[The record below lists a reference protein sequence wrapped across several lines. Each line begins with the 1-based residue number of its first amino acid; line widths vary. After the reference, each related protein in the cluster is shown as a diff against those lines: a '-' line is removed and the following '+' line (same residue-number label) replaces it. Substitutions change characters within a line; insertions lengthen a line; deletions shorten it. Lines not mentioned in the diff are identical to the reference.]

1 MKDIFH
7 WLHILI
13 WCNFVFALITIKLLL
28 HYFSGN
34 VWPVLYNPLN
44 SYSLHFYMNPLAEF
58 IHFNS
63 RKDKINS
70 IFYEISFLNFLI
82 KDEQGLPCTLPALFV
97 LLHSVISPLTN
108 DPSFKILGPRLNNY
122 VFLARRCSEDSES
135 WSILCPGY
143 IPPSNQVN
151 KFCII
156 FSRSFWHN
164 FIIM

>member
-28 HYFSGN
+28 HYFSGK
-34 VWPVLYNPLN
+34 VWPVLYNPL
-44 SYSLHFYMNPLAEF
+44 
-58 IHFNS
+58 
-63 RKDKINS
+63 KDKRNS

-122 VFLARRCSEDSES
+122 VFSCASLFRGFRVLKHFVSG
-135 WSILCPGY
+135 LY
-143 IPPSNQVN
+143 PPVKS
-151 KFCII
+151 
-156 FSRSFWHN
+156 S
-164 FIIM
+164 